1 MSVRSLGY
9 DSENLD
15 HIICYFMRMILQLQ
29 KFGIE
34 NLPLQNTL
42 PEPYKTFLDTA
53 MGVFLDSPNP
63 ELARLILEAEYD
75 ATISCGQISTETA
88 LGLQLIKEFTWHIHY
103 DEDYYSYLLS
113 TENIWG
119 NTALEYAN
127 LTFYPNLP
135 EEIKC
140 QHGIDDVIAII
151 PEKMFRLDDY

>member
-1 MSVRSLGY
+1 MSIRSLGY
-9 DSENLD
+9 DSEDLD
-15 HIICYFMRMILQLQ
+15 QIVCYFMRTILQLQ

-34 NLPLQNTL
+34 NLPLKNML
-42 PEPYKTFLDTA
+42 VEPYKTFLDTA
-53 MGVFLDSPNP
+53 MRVFLDSPCP

-75 ATISCGQISTETA
+75 AVLSSVQLSTETA

-103 DEDYYSYLLS
+103 DADYYSYLLS

-127 LTFYPNLP
+127 LTFYPSLP
-135 EEIKC
+135 EEIQRK
-140 QHGIDDVIAII
+140 HRIHDLIASI

>member
-9 DSENLD
+9 DSEDLD
-15 HIICYFMRMILQLQ
+15 RIICYFMRMVLQLQ
-29 KFGIE
+29 KFGVE
-34 NLPLQNTL
+34 NLPLKNTL
-42 PEPYKTFLDTA
+42 VEPYKTFLDTA
-53 MGVFLDSPNP
+53 IGVFLDSPDP

-75 ATISCGQISTETA
+75 ATISHGQVSTETA

-103 DEDYYSYLLS
+103 DEDYYNYLLS

-119 NTALEYAN
+119 NTAIEYAS

-140 QHGIDDVIAII
+140 KHHIHDLIAII

>member
-1 MSVRSLGY
+1 MSIRSLGY
-9 DSENLD
+9 DSEDLD
-15 HIICYFMRMILQLQ
+15 QIVCYFMRTILQLQ

-34 NLPLQNTL
+34 NLPLKNML
-42 PEPYKTFLDTA
+42 VEPYKTFLDTA
-53 MGVFLDSPNP
+53 MRVFLDSPCL

-75 ATISCGQISTETA
+75 AVISSGQLSTETA

-103 DEDYYSYLLS
+103 DADYYSYLLS

-135 EEIKC
+135 EEIQRK
-140 QHGIDDVIAII
+140 HRIHDLIASI

>member
-9 DSENLD
+9 DSEALD
-15 HIICYFMRMILQLQ
+15 HIICYFMRTVLRLQ
-29 KFGIE
+29 KSGIE
-34 NLPLQNTL
+34 NLPLKNTL
-42 PEPYKTFLDTA
+42 DEPYQAFLDTA
-53 MGVFLDSPNP
+53 ISIFLDSPNP

-75 ATISCGQISTETA
+75 AAISCGQISAETA
-88 LGLQLIKEFTWHIHY
+88 LGLQLIKEFTWHVHY
-103 DEDYYSYLLS
+103 DEDNYSYLLS

-140 QHGIDDVIAII
+140 KYRIHDLIAII